1 MAVASVLL
9 ITILSVKSFIVQT
22 PGLLEIASIIWAPL
36 YTTFWLNV
44 FDGVFNIDRH
54 IYLSL
59 MFTAWE
65 TQTTLKSGA
74 F

>member
-1 MAVASVLL
+1 MAVANVLL
-9 ITILSVKSFIVQT
+9 ITGLSVKSFIVQT
-22 PGLLEIASIIWAPL
+22 PGLLEIASIIWASL

-54 IYLSL
+54 FYLSL
-59 MFTAWE
+59 MFTARE
-65 TQTTLKSGA
+65 TQTTHKNGE